1 VANGGMELCI
11 SLDRLFVK
19 RVATVCENSSSV

>member
-19 RVATVCENSSSV
+19 GIATVCENSSSV